1 MNIKVIMTRVQAKEE
16 VEDVVVVEAAV
27 DVAEEVVVEDLKT
40 FKMKEIKIKKL
51 KKRHIKLSRKD
62 H

>member
-27 DVAEEVVVEDLKT
+27 DVAEEVVEDLKM
-40 FKMKEIKIKKL
+40 FKMKKIKIKKL
-51 KKRHIKLSRKD
+51 KKRHRKLSRMD